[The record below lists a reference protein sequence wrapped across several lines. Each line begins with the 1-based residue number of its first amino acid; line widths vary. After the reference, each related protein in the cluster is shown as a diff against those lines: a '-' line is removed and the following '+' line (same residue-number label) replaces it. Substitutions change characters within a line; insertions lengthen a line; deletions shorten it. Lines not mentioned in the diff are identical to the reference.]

1 MYICTYVHVHVDCA
15 CIMYLDFIVQAYA
28 YITTIN
34 KILYICI
41 HFCVQE
47 GLTPMMAAVLCSS
60 IDIVRILISHG
71 AIVNCYKV

>member
-1 MYICTYVHVHVDCA
+1 MYICTYVHVDCA
-15 CIMYLDFIVQAYA
+15 CIMYLDFILQAYA
-28 YITTIN
+28 YITTI
-34 KILYICI
+34 KKPTIII